1 MKSRLMM
8 ILFILVLGS
17 ILTSALVAVA
27 SYTAPIIQR
36 NEAVETRKGILE
48 ALGIAFDQG
57 SIDQAFT
64 ANVETKQ
71 ADGVTYYQSKD
82 GDTAFDYGGPGL
94 WGPIDSII
102 AIGPDFQTLTG
113 VTILRQEETPG
124 LGSRIAEP
132 PYLDQ
137 FKGKRFAQGLKLVA
151 PGRGG
156 ADNEIDA
163 ITGATLSSNAFVDIL
178 NRALKQKVPVIRE
191 GEGK

>member
-8 ILFILVLGS
+8 IVFILVLGS
-17 ILTSALVAVA
+17 VLTSALVAVA
-27 SYTAPIIQR
+27 SYTAPIIER
-36 NEAVETRKGILE
+36 NEAVETQKGILQ
-48 ALGIAFDQG
+48 ALGIPFEPD

-64 ANVETKQ
+64 SNVETRQ
-71 ADGVTYYQSKD
+71 ADGVTYYEAGN
-82 GDTAFDYGGPGL
+82 GDIAFAYGGPGL
-94 WGPIDSII
+94 WGPIEGII
-102 AIGPDFQTLTG
+102 AIGPNFESLTG

-178 NRALKQKVPVIRE
+178 NRALKAKVPVIRE